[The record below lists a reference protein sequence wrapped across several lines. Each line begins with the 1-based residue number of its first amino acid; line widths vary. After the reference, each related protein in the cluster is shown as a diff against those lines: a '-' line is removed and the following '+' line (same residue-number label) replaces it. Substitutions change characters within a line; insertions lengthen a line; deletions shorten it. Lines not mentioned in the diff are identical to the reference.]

1 MMALSVV
8 CGLLVYLTT
17 TSTNIN
23 AAPTHPTSQLP
34 FSKDWWRGGDDEF
47 AAAVMGNDT
56 LVLFGS
62 TWDGHCKSFIDK
74 TWPLLPLRLH
84 PTCPSLQFIL
94 YDCKGFGP
102 TQPRLCT
109 ELMGDRLR
117 YYTLV
122 YFSPSQLASNG
133 SMRLWS
139 YDSRRDLEAVVAF
152 SLDVDEIGKRWSEA
166 EELQAT
172 EWLSMA
178 WQHSTGA
185 MDKRAVYLEL

>member
-1 MMALSVV
+1 MSSSVV
-8 CGLLVYLTT
+8 YSLLVYLATI
-17 TSTNIN
+17 STYIN
-23 AAPTHPTSQLP
+23 AAPTPLPSQLP
-34 FSKDWWRGGDDEF
+34 FSDHWWRGGDDEF
-47 AAAVMGNDT
+47 AAAVMSNDT

-62 TWDGHCKSFIDK
+62 TWDGHCKSFIAK

-84 PTCPSLQFIL
+84 PTRPSLQFIL

-109 ELMGDRLR
+109 ELMGDRMR
-117 YYTLV
+117 YYSLV

-139 YDSRRDLEAVVAF
+139 YDFSSDLKAVVAF
-152 SLDVDEIGKRWSEA
+152 LSDVEQAGKRWSEA
-166 EELQAT
+166 NELQAT

-178 WQHSTGA
+178 RQHSTVA